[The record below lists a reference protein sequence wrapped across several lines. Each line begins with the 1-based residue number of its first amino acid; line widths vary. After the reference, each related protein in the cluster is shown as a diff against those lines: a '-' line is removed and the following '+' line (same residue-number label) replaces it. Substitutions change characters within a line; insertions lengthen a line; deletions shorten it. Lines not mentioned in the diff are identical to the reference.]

1 YNRKFDKMYLNYISF
16 SNNFEVSQP
25 PKFILKETVANM
37 NCECFLL
44 TFNNSVDPVY
54 AMEKKFY
61 NFKFKG
67 KKIQIDRIRI
77 DQKTVF
83 VYPDMDRSE
92 FLNMTY
98 ELSAAKRKRLELLD
112 ILSIEVTGLRD
123 MGITGDGGL
132 ESNLINDKEYVTYRQ
147 FREFFVQEIKSNG
160 SVLKDTLFMRKDIP
174 IFKDQTIVKPDNFD
188 DYWMN
193 TPLQNVKY

>member
-1 YNRKFDKMYLNYISF
+1 
-16 SNNFEVSQP
+16 
-25 PKFILKETVANM
+25 TVANM

-44 TFNNSVDPVY
+44 TFNNYVDPVY
-54 AMEKKFY
+54 AKEKKY
-61 NFKFKG
+61 YDFKYKG

-98 ELSAAKRKRLELLD
+98 ELSAAKRKRLEPLD

-123 MGITGDGGL
+123 MFDPTGIRPEL
-132 ESNLINDKEYVTYRQ
+132 SNLINDREYITYRQ

-160 SVLKDTLFMRKDIP
+160 SVLKDTLFMKKDIP
-174 IFKDQTIVKPDNFD
+174 IFKDQAIVKPDNFD